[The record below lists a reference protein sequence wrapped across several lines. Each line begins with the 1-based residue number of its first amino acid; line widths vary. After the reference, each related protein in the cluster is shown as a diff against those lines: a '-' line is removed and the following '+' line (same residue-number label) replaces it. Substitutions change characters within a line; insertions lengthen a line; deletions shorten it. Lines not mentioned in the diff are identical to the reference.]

1 MNEGDSMKLSL
12 RTFATYTA
20 ATVLGYSSLVA
31 QAVTLPGPVV
41 DTQWLAAHLN
51 DVQVIEV
58 RGNPKSF
65 TTDPV
70 IETDA
75 KGKKTLDE
83 IGGHIPG
90 SRLIESKKIRVD
102 RKIGDLTVKY
112 MIPERADFEK
122 FVQAAGI
129 DKDKPLVIVPVGM
142 QSHDVN
148 DALRLYWQFKVYG
161 EDQMAVLDGGMAAWL
176 LEGKPYAKDATAN
189 KTGNWSSKSDRTAQY
204 SADSQ
209 DVEKI
214 IQQKNATLVDARE
227 APQYHGLMKR
237 DYVYAYG
244 HLEGAKNL
252 SPDTTFKQTG
262 GAVRLL
268 SPNTYKA
275 VLSAQGIDPNA
286 PTVVYCNSGAQSGLP
301 WFIMSEVLGNKN
313 VRQYD
318 GSLHQW
324 TLEKRPLVGAVPL
337 N

>member
-1 MNEGDSMKLSL
+1 MKLTF
-12 RTFATYTA
+12 RTLATYTA
-20 ATVLGYSSLVA
+20 ATVMAYSSLLA

-41 DTQWLAAHLN
+41 DTKWLADHLN
-51 DVQVIEV
+51 EVQVIEV

-75 KGKKTLDE
+75 KGKKALDE

-102 RKIGDLTVKY
+102 RKVGDLTVKY

-122 FVQAAGI
+122 FVQSAGI
-129 DKDKPLVIVPVGM
+129 DKDKPLVIVPIGM
-142 QSHDVN
+142 TASDVN

-161 EDQMAVLDGGMAAWL
+161 EDQMAVLDGGMASWL
-176 LEGKPYAKDATAN
+176 LEGQPYAKDAATQKAG
-189 KTGNWSSKSDRTAQY
+189 TWSSKADRTAQY
-204 SADSQ
+204 FADSQ

-214 IQQKNATLVDARE
+214 TQQKNATLVDARE

-244 HLEGAKNL
+244 HLDGAKNL
-252 SPDTTFKQTG
+252 SPDTTFKQAAG

-268 SPNTYKA
+268 SSNTYKA
-275 VLSAQGIDPNA
+275 VLAAQGIDPNA
-286 PTVVYCNSGAQSGLP
+286 PAVVYCNSGAQSGLP
-301 WFIMSEVLGNKN
+301 WFIMSELLGNKN